1 VSTKTSSKAEDQ
13 ELKKIWEEYKRN
25 NNSDDRDRLVLNYA
39 PLVKYVA
46 GRIGSRLPRTVD
58 TSDLVSYG
66 ILGLIDAVEKFDLS
80 RNVKFETY
88 AMARIKGAIID
99 ELRRLDW
106 LPRSL
111 REKEKELEKAYQDL
125 LTTLKRTPSDSELA
139 KKLGISPGELN
150 GLLAQ
155 LSNNQFLT
163 LDELWSREEKNDKVS
178 LIEVIEDTGA
188 EDPMSAL
195 ETEERKNDLTAV
207 IKTLAL
213 REREIVVLYYYEGL
227 TFKEIAQILSL
238 TESRISQLHSKAIL
252 HLKTSLI
259 KKQKETPI

>member
-1 VSTKTSSKAEDQ
+1 MGTKTSGKPEDL
-13 ELKKIWEEYKRN
+13 ELKKIWEDYKKDK
-25 NNSDDRDRLVLNYA
+25 NSNDRDRLVLNYA

-46 GRIGSRLPRTVD
+46 GRIASRLPRTVD
-58 TSDLVSYG
+58 TADLVSYG

-88 AMARIKGAIID
+88 AMARVKGAIID

-125 LTTLKRTPSDSELA
+125 LSNLKRTPSDAEIS
-139 KKLGISPGELN
+139 KKLGITTAELN
-150 GLLAQ
+150 DLLTQ

-178 LIEVIEDTGA
+178 LIEVIEDVGA

-195 ETEERKNDLTAV
+195 EAAERKEDLTEV
-207 IKTLAL
+207 IKTLPL

-227 TFKEIAQILSL
+227 NFKEIAQILSL
-238 TESRISQLHSKAIL
+238 TESRISQLHSKAII

-259 KKQKETPI
+259 KKQEETLI